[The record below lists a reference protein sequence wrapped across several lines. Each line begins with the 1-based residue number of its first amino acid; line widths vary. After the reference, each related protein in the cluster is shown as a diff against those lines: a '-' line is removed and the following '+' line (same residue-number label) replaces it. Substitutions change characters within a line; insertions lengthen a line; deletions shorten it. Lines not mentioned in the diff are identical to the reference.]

1 MTRVRKARLTEEA
14 WRRVFQ
20 LRCKSK
26 QGQELGADDQA
37 LVNTAFVEDPQRYG
51 AMDEDVF
58 NATVPFGSGAR
69 WGK

>member
-26 QGQELGADDQA
+26 QGQQLDTDDRVLIDA
-37 LVNTAFVEDPQRYG
+37 AFAEDPRRYG
-51 AMDEDVF
+51 AMDADVF

-69 WGK
+69 WRE